1 MSAEN
6 ISYEWKRFSGIKR
19 DYKPEDVERLR
30 GSIKIEYSL
39 CKHQSKKLW
48 KLLNTENYVNTLG
61 SLSGNHAVQ
70 HAKAGLKAIY
80 LSGWQVAADAN
91 SAGEMYPDQSLY
103 PYDSAPKLVESM
115 NNALIRAD
123 QIQHMEL
130 KDGDMTE
137 EKKIE

>member
-6 ISYEWKRFSGIKR
+6 ISYELKRFSGIKR
-19 DYKPEDVERLR
+19 DYTPEDVERLR

-61 SLSGNHAVQ
+61 SLSGNQAVQ

-80 LSGWQVAADAN
+80 LSGCLLYTSPSPRDQRGSRMPS
-91 SAGEMYPDQSLY
+91 SA
-103 PYDSAPKLVESM
+103 
-115 NNALIRAD
+115 
-123 QIQHMEL
+123 
-130 KDGDMTE
+130 
-137 EKKIE
+137 